1 MPETRIYHG
10 EFNPSDIARDI
21 ISQFNRGNYQV
32 QQIGRDPKIAVQ
44 IATRQFAQS
53 GGQTALTITLH
64 KVEDGVSV
72 QVGNQAWMGVAAS
85 IGITALSA
93 LRNPLTLLGRLD
105 DLAQDI
111 ESLQLED
118 EVWQLIEG
126 SARQHGVG
134 KVLSERLNHYICPYC
149 NTANEQGAGRCI
161 ACGAPLG
168 DIQPQTCLK
177 CGFVVRNIERDCPN
191 CGAKLPSR

>member
-1 MPETRIYHG
+1 MPETHIYHG
-10 EFNPSDIARDI
+10 DFNPSDIARDI

-85 IGITALSA
+85 LGITALSA
-93 LRNPLTLLGRLD
+93 LRNPMTLLGRLD

-111 ESLQLED
+111 ESLQLEE

-149 NTANEQGAGRCI
+149 NTANEQGAGRCV

-177 CGFVVRNIERDCPN
+177 CGFVVRNNERECPN
-191 CGAKLPSR
+191 CGAILPSR

>member
-1 MPETRIYHG
+1 M
-10 EFNPSDIARDI
+10 
-21 ISQFNRGNYQV
+21 
-32 QQIGRDPKIAVQ
+32 
-44 IATRQFAQS
+44 
-53 GGQTALTITLH
+53 
-64 KVEDGVSV
+64 EDGVSV

-93 LRNPLTLLGRLD
+93 LRNPMTLLGRLD

-134 KVLSERLNHYICPYC
+134 KVLSERLNRYICPYC
-149 NTANEQGAGRCI
+149 NTPNEQGAGRCV

-177 CGFVVRNIERDCPN
+177 CGFVVRNIERECPN
-191 CGAKLPSR
+191 CGAILPSR